1 MHKKLLSNLTKL
13 TFSYENDANRG
24 SDKKLQ
30 RNRVLEKPFFHKKLS
45 TRSGA
50 KFLCICL
57 LARMSQKG
65 RLAIEMIKLLKVKC
79 TMIFKKCTWC
89 DVGGTTV

>member
-1 MHKKLLSNLTKL
+1 MTQI
-13 TFSYENDANRG
+13 AARI
-24 SDKKLQ
+24 
-30 RNRVLEKPFFHKKLS
+30 RNCKETEYLKNPFFHKKLS